1 MAEVSIIIPNL
12 DGRPLLESC
21 LPLVFDQL
29 YKNFEVIVVDN
40 GSTDDSRAFVAKNY
54 PQVKIIALAENFGFA
69 KAVNEAIRGTKSKYT
84 VLLNNDVHVAK
95 DWLSH
100 LVLAAEDHLECASVA
115 SKMLSF
121 QKKTIIDGAGDK
133 INIVG
138 QPHPIG
144 RGEKDEKTLNVGKYI
159 LGATGGASLFRRE
172 AFDKVGLFDED
183 FFFYFE
189 DVDWALRAQL
199 LGLRSWYEP
208 KAIVYHRFGE
218 TAKKF
223 YRKMEY
229 LRFRNTI
236 ILVLKNFP
244 WQLFFRRRRFFKIPL
259 VWLHTF
265 YYFCKK
271 GLVKEAFSVKFYI
284 IFNFFKIIKK
294 RLTIQKTRKVT
305 IDYFDNL
312 MVEKKLKIGPLRI

>member
-1 MAEVSIIIPNL
+1 MAKVSIIIPNL
-12 DGRPLLESC
+12 NGRLLLESC
-21 LPLVFDQL
+21 LPLVFDQG
-29 YKNFEVIVVDN
+29 YKDFEIVVVDN
-40 GSTDDSRAFVAKNY
+40 GSQDDSCTYLASHF
-54 PQVKIIALAENFGFA
+54 PQVRIIKFKENFGFA
-69 KAVNEAIRGTKSKYT
+69 KAVNEGIKKTDSPYI
-84 VLLNNDVHVAK
+84 VLLNNDTQVKK
-95 DWLSH
+95 DWLLN
-100 LVLAAEDHLECASVA
+100 LVLAVDNHPECASIA

-121 QKKTIIDGAGDK
+121 GQESVIDGAGDK

-144 RGEKDEKTLNVGKYI
+144 RGEKDAKIYNLGKYV
-159 LGATGGASLFRRE
+159 LGATGGASLFKRKVLE
-172 AFDKVGLFDED
+172 KVGLFDED

-199 LGLRSWYEP
+199 LGFKSWYEP
-208 KAIVYHRFGE
+208 KAVVYHRFGE

-244 WQLFFRRRRFFKIPL
+244 WQLFFKRWRFFKIPL

-265 YYFCKK
+265 YFFCKR
-271 GLVKEAFSVKFYI
+271 GLAKEAFGVKFYL
-284 IFNFFKIIKK
+284 IFNFPKIIKK
-294 RLTIQKTRKVT
+294 RITIQKRRKVT
-305 IDYFDNL
+305 IDYFDSL
-312 MVEKKLKIGPLRI
+312 MEEKILKVGPLRI